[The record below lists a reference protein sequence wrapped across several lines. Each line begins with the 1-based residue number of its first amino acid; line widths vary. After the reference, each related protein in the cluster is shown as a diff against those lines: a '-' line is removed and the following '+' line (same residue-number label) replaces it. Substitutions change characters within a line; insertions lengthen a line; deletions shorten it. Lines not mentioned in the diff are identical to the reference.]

1 MVAAVGGREA
11 VAQHDRPD
19 VGFFTVMSHAMR
31 AVLAALVLGVTLS
44 AAVRQGVG
52 TSVVSGSQGQTNPAT
67 ASVPATGTAAV
78 SGVVTDATTGRPIAG
93 VIVTLMLR
101 TNAPLTRAFRQV
113 TDALGRFVVRDLP
126 AAMSYTITT
135 SRRGYLDGAYG
146 QTVLL
151 GSNPTLTLTDGQWF
165 SKADVVM
172 WKPGAISG
180 RVLDEHSEPLVGVYV
195 RAMAQLRIAGQLK
208 IIGGPTSRTD
218 DRGEYRIAGLPPGP
232 YLICVP
238 SVQYSVPADAPP
250 SSYTSTTTPSQSAE
264 RALIFG
270 FILQPPPRTDAAMDL
285 GDPSTRLLIG
295 NFATPPPAVNG
306 RAQAY
311 PITFFP
317 GVMSPAGA
325 TSVEVRIGEEHRG
338 IDVTVQPVP
347 TARISGKVDGPQ
359 DGIRGLVLR
368 LLPAGLEELGPGGE
382 AATALVASDGSFTFL
397 SVPAGAYTIDAR
409 RFSSELTYP
418 TGSGNSLPSAPGS
431 SLGGAS
437 SGSIASGPPGS
448 GLLNRS
454 GGGTDLYWAR
464 TTVTVGARDVSN
476 VGVMLHRGVTLS
488 GRIVFEGTTRVT
500 VNPPMVAFGAG
511 SASPGSIR
519 SETTTMPSMPIMYA
533 EPANGDPTLGV
544 LHSDGRPDPDVAD
557 SFRID
562 GLRSGEYVLR
572 VMGAATGAYAM
583 KSITMAGEDYT
594 NRPFDATRERDL
606 TDVVVTFTDKTASL
620 SGVVQDDQGW
630 APLAAVIVFPAER
643 DQWSRYGF
651 TPLRVRSVSAAGA
664 TGYAFNNLPA
674 GSYYLI
680 AVEPSQIAAWQD
692 PAFLEKAAA
701 LVSPIVLGWGDM
713 NTINPTIMRVR

>member
-1 MVAAVGGREA
+1 
-11 VAQHDRPD
+11 
-19 VGFFTVMSHAMR
+19 MR
-31 AVLAALVLGVTLS
+31 VVLAALVLTVTLS
-44 AAVRQGVG
+44 AAAREGGG
-52 TSVVSGSQGQTNPAT
+52 TSVEQGGQVQTNQAT

-78 SGVVTDATTGRPIAG
+78 SGAVTDATTGRPIPGA
-93 VIVTLMLR
+93 IVTLTLR
-101 TNAPLTRAFRQV
+101 TGAPLTRTFRQV
-113 TDALGRFVVRDLP
+113 TDARGRFVVRDLP
-126 AAMSYTITT
+126 AATSYTITT

-151 GSNPTLTLTDGQWF
+151 GSSATLTLADGQWF
-165 SKADVVM
+165 SKADIVM
-172 WKPGAISG
+172 WKPGAIGG
-180 RVLDEHSEPLVGVYV
+180 RVFDEHSEPLVGVYV

-208 IIGGPTSRTD
+208 IVGGPTGRTD

-250 SSYTSTTTPSQSAE
+250 SSYTSPITPSQSAE

-270 FILQPPPRTDAAMDL
+270 SILQPPPRTDAAMDL

-295 NFATPPPAVNG
+295 NFATPPPPVNG

-317 GVMSPAGA
+317 GVTGPAGA
-325 TSVEVRIGEEHRG
+325 TSVELRVGEQHRG

-347 TARISGKVDGPQ
+347 TARISGKVDGPE
-359 DGIRGLVLR
+359 DGIRSLVLR

-382 AATALVASDGSFTFL
+382 AATALVGSDGSFTFL

-409 RFSSELTYP
+409 RWSSELTYP

-448 GLLNRS
+448 GILNRS
-454 GGGTDLYWAR
+454 GSGTDLYWAR

-476 VGVMLHRGVTLS
+476 VGVTLHRGVSLS

-500 VNPPMVAFGAG
+500 VNPPMVSFGAG
-511 SASPGSIR
+511 GASTSGSIR
-519 SETTTMPSMPIMYA
+519 SETTTMPSMPFMFV

-544 LHSDGRPDPDVAD
+544 LHSNGRPDPDIPD

-572 VMGAATGAYAM
+572 VPGAATGAFAV

-594 NRPFDATRERDL
+594 NRPFDATHERDL

-620 SGVVQDDQGW
+620 SGVVQDDQGL

-643 DQWSRYGF
+643 DQRSRYGF

-701 LVSPIVLGWGDM
+701 LVSPIVLGWGEM
-713 NTINPTIMRVR
+713 KTINPTIVRVR